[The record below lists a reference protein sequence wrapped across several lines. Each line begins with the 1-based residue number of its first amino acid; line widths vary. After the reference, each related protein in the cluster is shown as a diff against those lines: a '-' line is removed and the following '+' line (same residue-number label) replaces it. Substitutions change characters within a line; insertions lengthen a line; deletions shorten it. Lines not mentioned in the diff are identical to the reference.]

1 MYYEINKTR
10 NLTLE
15 QQCAHQWGSSDDEF
29 AAALVHAI
37 ALATIPGTKL
47 NMYTTWECIFVK
59 LSTAIALDKFQQRCR
74 RMIFL
79 Y

>member
-1 MYYEINKTR
+1 MYYKINKTR

-15 QQCAHQWGSSDDEF
+15 QQCAHQWGSSYAEF

-37 ALATIPGTKL
+37 ALTTIQRTRQI
-47 NMYTTWECIFVK
+47 MHTTWECIFVK
-59 LSTAIALDKFQQRCR
+59 FSTAIALDKFQQRCR
-74 RMIFL
+74 RRIFL